1 MPLSLDRQYSF
12 ENYFASSADLII
24 DSLKSLV
31 IGRGES
37 QLGLW
42 GSCSSGKTHLLN
54 ACAGYA
60 REAGAGLQIYDA
72 MQLLECEA
80 SEFVGFEQCD
90 VLAIDNL
97 DAIAGIAA
105 WEERFY
111 QVMNRCRQ
119 GEFRFIFSL
128 SVKPQHLACKLD
140 DFRSRLLWG
149 LLLQLPENSED
160 EIRGIM
166 RRRAELLG
174 MELSSDVISY
184 LLNHHSR
191 NLGSQMQILRLLD
204 NASLLS
210 QRRVTIPL
218 VKQAL
223 AEQSST
229 AQVVL
234 PAR

>member
-1 MPLSLDRQYSF
+1 MLDRQYSF
-12 ENYFASSADLII
+12 ENYFASSADLIV

-31 IGRGES
+31 MGKGES

-42 GSCSSGKTHLLN
+42 GEASSGKTHLLN
-54 ACAGYA
+54 ACARYA
-60 REAGAGLQIYDA
+60 READISLQIYDA
-72 MQLLECEA
+72 AQLIESDAMHFE
-80 SEFVGFEQCD
+80 GFEQCD

-97 DAIAGIAA
+97 DAIAGIGV

-128 SVKPQHLACKLD
+128 SVRPQQLDCKLD
-140 DFRSRLLWG
+140 DFRSRLFWG
-149 LLLQLPENSED
+149 LLLQLPDNSED
-160 EIRGIM
+160 DIRVIM
-166 RRRAELLG
+166 QRRAALLG
-174 MELSSDVISY
+174 IDLSNDVISY

-204 NASLLS
+204 SASLLR

-223 AEQSST
+223 AEQPPT
-229 AQVVL
+229 TQAGL